1 MLEMVNNCFLTQFVT
16 EPTRECACIDLIFS
30 NDQDRVRGTLVREPM
45 ANCDHNMVSFE
56 AYFQKTRTK
65 SKTMIYNFRQANLEG
80 MRRHLDKLDWSTLDT
95 ESVENGWLYFQNI
108 LLEAQ
113 EKFVPTFNKL
123 RTKNIGQ
130 IGLIEICKTISRE
143 RKCCIVH
150 TKGIEIKAVYS
161 DVLFRFEGWPLCLRE
176 RVVIQLASLNPLLL
190 RPGDFYLQVQPFG
203 EQAARIVLKSL
214 LEDHREVE
222 ETPVPETS
230 YPSIFT
236 KDWLEEINQ
245 GRHGT
250 PLHTCLLSTD
260 QGIVKVPW
268 AQVASPEFV
277 DKPKAMASSLVT
289 PEVPPTAPPPSSN
302 PSPFSVETRI
312 LPAKDGIA
320 VSLRL
325 VDGTCTRLIK
335 VDQPKVAGKPIGWV
349 SPNTWDSRNRE
360 LEGDYVDLVEFTK
373 ERAALALSRLPPRT
387 TKDPP
392 SFEASRPLPPASG
405 DPTPCGRTAQFS
417 EEPCTPCLRRK
428 LGHESKLQE
437 LRCRYR
443 ESYMAALQNPV
454 NFERE
459 DMAPISEESAPARR
473 GSGSVYDST
482 ESGQAYQTE
491 PQCQVVSNDSPV
503 SCRESGKVKGKPCC
517 TGEDSV
523 KQTNKNEGIPSS
535 PSPSPSLVS
544 ESPRKCSLG
553 QSTADIVSSDVCTEM
568 IPTIHVVHC
577 KKTTVF
583 GLVSPKVDR
592 WKSIKKEAGKGTVT
606 AFFDKH
612 QEFLRW
618 VERILKQEKMHR
630 ETLCSSGST
639 IQKFKYKAQPNSQR
653 TTGNKS
659 FFKGKR
665 EQGKMKS
672 SINGHLGL
680 RMQRFSGKWKRSCR
694 IRLLL
699 VATAGLPR
707 NVVFMTV
714 LSHSAVLPTHFVTG
728 GYSQIFIFS
737 LPDVSQVCRAETE
750 APTQQTNGPEKALP
764 SNAERTATQPASRS
778 CGPGP
783 GSAQEPGG
791 HLLHLGIA
799 CLPGSRDRAG
809 RAVVEV
815 YGDHHGWK
823 SPLLSSQELCKL
835 LLHFYC
841 IPRKDVRDLGM
852 TLVTDARR
860 KAPPPALFKA
870 LLMVQEQALHAVH
883 GVLILV
889 DKETSPRTERHPGL
903 QVEVMTSLKALHKV
917 VEGNQLTA
925 SLEGTFPYS
934 HSDWMQLYQK
944 LDPFV
949 LDLREA
955 SSLLQKAIRQFEGSK
970 KINTI
975 QEVQQCIQDQK
986 TMMKE
991 VLEDTRLVALQRQ
1004 GGAILARLRK
1014 EEPRFTHS
1022 EDYRYA
1028 MECVTSLYN
1037 QVEDRVHMLVMRSN
1051 QCLQHLDFLLKL
1063 RELEGRF
1070 KKIRE
1075 WFDAEGERRLLEA
1088 DSVEDSLERVEQT
1101 LQSFKSFL
1109 NQASEQKLQAMT
1121 LVKEAE
1127 KIQGSS
1133 YPEMEVFRTM
1143 VYTFKSSL
1151 ADFLSRAEQ
1160 CHTEL
1165 ETMVSLYQFCEK
1177 ATELAKDCR
1186 QYLEQARPSSNSVKD
1201 DLSELE
1207 KYHDKFTAFSTE
1219 QFQEVKAQACTLK
1232 GSRGMRLW
1240 NVAWLKVQE
1249 VRQQLEERVQD
1260 FEKAQGSVGVTQD
1273 LRRPGPEETL
1283 LVTSS
1288 VSIGPVR
1295 AQPSRQEP
1303 TRTNQVVLESRNSQ
1317 PQENDY
1323 ATVTCFNLNFKP
1335 DNKSCKGLKTVS
1347 APKNEPCVLQC
1358 SDKEGVMAVLKEGKE
1373 LSREDSK
1380 GADFPLHAPG
1390 NEWFPW
1396 HQALGRS
1403 LSEGSAVC
1411 APQTEPQA
1419 SLASRAH
1426 SQPSRK
1432 ILQAARDFQISRHG
1446 SFCSDDSCCPSAGDT
1461 GDLSKA
1467 TCPTATHHRL
1477 PICQGPASMTSTQP
1491 GDNAGNFLELISKIC
1506 FPAFILKDLL
1516 QVPFPLRVKLQ
1527 RIMEELL
1534 LTEREYVRS
1543 LGYIIAHYFPQ
1554 MERPDVPQDLR
1565 GQRGRIF
1572 GNLEKLHDF
1581 HRHFFLKALEGSV
1594 KEPLRVGRC
1603 FLRHME
1609 SFGLYALYSKNKP
1622 QSDSLLIHHGH
1633 DFFKQKQLELGD
1645 KMDLSSYL
1653 LKPVQRISKYN
1664 LLLQDMVKECGPH
1677 RGRERAEIQGAL
1689 EVIRFQLRH
1698 GNDLLAMDDILD
1710 CDVNLKEQGQLIR
1723 QDEFL
1728 VSFRK
1733 KKCFRHIFLF
1743 QDLILFS
1750 KTKKTEVGNDVYI
1763 YKQSFKTSDIGM
1775 THNAGDSGLC
1785 FEIWF
1790 RRRKSHDTYILQA
1803 ESGEVK
1809 EAWTRDLERILWE
1822 QAVRNREIRMQERV
1836 FMGIGSK
1843 PFMDIKPSEAA
1854 ISDRAVNCV
1863 PTGRESRALSG
1874 VPLPTNHEL
1883 LLSPRPNSIGSG
1895 SSLSSSGSHTS
1906 SSSGRGSLP
1915 PHSYLSSPS
1924 QRGDAKGGIYS
1935 MTGALEEDDLDN
1947 DTENLHLLCESPLH

>member
-1 MLEMVNNCFLTQFVT
+1 MNPDSLDSSIQSALTALYPPFEATAPTVLSQLFRVIEERYQGDALQCFLDFLI
-16 EPTRECACIDLIFS
+16 PTKRIL
-30 NDQDRVRGTLVREPM
+30 
-45 ANCDHNMVSFE
+45 
-56 AYFQKTRTK
+56 
-65 SKTMIYNFRQANLEG
+65 
-80 MRRHLDKLDWSTLDT
+80 
-95 ESVENGWLYFQNI
+95 ESVQQ
-108 LLEAQ
+108 AA
-113 EKFVPTFNKL
+113 
-123 RTKNIGQ
+123 
-130 IGLIEICKTISRE
+130 C
-143 RKCCIVH
+143 
-150 TKGIEIKAVYS
+150 AVYS

-454 NFERE
+454 NFERG

-592 WKSIKKEAGKGTVT
+592 WKSIKK
-606 AFFDKH
+606 
-612 QEFLRW
+612 
-618 VERILKQEKMHR
+618 
-630 ETLCSSGST
+630 
-639 IQKFKYKAQPNSQR
+639 
-653 TTGNKS
+653 
-659 FFKGKR
+659 
-665 EQGKMKS
+665 
-672 SINGHLGL
+672 
-680 RMQRFSGKWKRSCR
+680 
-694 IRLLL
+694 
-699 VATAGLPR
+699 
-707 NVVFMTV
+707 
-714 LSHSAVLPTHFVTG
+714 
-728 GYSQIFIFS
+728 
-737 LPDVSQVCRAETE
+737 DVSQVCRAETE

-870 LLMVQEQALHAVH
+870 LLMVQALHAVH

-1491 GDNAGNFLELISKIC
+1491 GDNAGNFL
-1506 FPAFILKDLL
+1506 
-1516 QVPFPLRVKLQ
+1516 KLQ

-1603 FLRHME
+1603 FLRHKE

-1947 DTENLHLLCESPLH
+1947 DTENLHLLLDSSESSSESVSGFSSSDQSCLSVIGGETEDSSSVSSLCSKPSSAHEPPSEFRRRTSPVISRKRTSPAPKTQAVSAGQHPQKNPGKVFTGRSTEV

>member
-1 MLEMVNNCFLTQFVT
+1 MNPDSLDSSIQSALTALYPPFEATAPTVLSQLFRVIEERYQGDALQCFLDFLI
-16 EPTRECACIDLIFS
+16 PTKRIL
-30 NDQDRVRGTLVREPM
+30 
-45 ANCDHNMVSFE
+45 
-56 AYFQKTRTK
+56 
-65 SKTMIYNFRQANLEG
+65 
-80 MRRHLDKLDWSTLDT
+80 
-95 ESVENGWLYFQNI
+95 ESVQQ
-108 LLEAQ
+108 AA
-113 EKFVPTFNKL
+113 
-123 RTKNIGQ
+123 
-130 IGLIEICKTISRE
+130 C
-143 RKCCIVH
+143 
-150 TKGIEIKAVYS
+150 AVYS

-454 NFERE
+454 NFERG

-592 WKSIKKEAGKGTVT
+592 WKSIKK
-606 AFFDKH
+606 
-612 QEFLRW
+612 
-618 VERILKQEKMHR
+618 
-630 ETLCSSGST
+630 
-639 IQKFKYKAQPNSQR
+639 
-653 TTGNKS
+653 
-659 FFKGKR
+659 
-665 EQGKMKS
+665 
-672 SINGHLGL
+672 
-680 RMQRFSGKWKRSCR
+680 
-694 IRLLL
+694 
-699 VATAGLPR
+699 
-707 NVVFMTV
+707 
-714 LSHSAVLPTHFVTG
+714 
-728 GYSQIFIFS
+728 
-737 LPDVSQVCRAETE
+737 DVSQVCRAETE

-1491 GDNAGNFLELISKIC
+1491 GDNAGNFL
-1506 FPAFILKDLL
+1506 
-1516 QVPFPLRVKLQ
+1516 KLQ

-1603 FLRHME
+1603 FLRHKE

-1947 DTENLHLLCESPLH
+1947 DTENLHLLLDSSESSSESVSGFSSSDQSCLSVIGGETEDSSSVSSLCSKPSSAHEPPSEFRRRTSPVISRKRTSPAPKTQAVSAGQHPQKNPGKVFTGRSTEV

>member
-1 MLEMVNNCFLTQFVT
+1 MNPDSLDSSIQSALTALYPPFEATAPTVLSQLFRVIEERYQGDALQCFLDFLI
-16 EPTRECACIDLIFS
+16 PTKRIL
-30 NDQDRVRGTLVREPM
+30 
-45 ANCDHNMVSFE
+45 
-56 AYFQKTRTK
+56 
-65 SKTMIYNFRQANLEG
+65 
-80 MRRHLDKLDWSTLDT
+80 
-95 ESVENGWLYFQNI
+95 ESVQQ
-108 LLEAQ
+108 AA
-113 EKFVPTFNKL
+113 
-123 RTKNIGQ
+123 
-130 IGLIEICKTISRE
+130 C
-143 RKCCIVH
+143 
-150 TKGIEIKAVYS
+150 AVYS

-454 NFERE
+454 NFERG

-592 WKSIKKEAGKGTVT
+592 WKSIKK
-606 AFFDKH
+606 
-612 QEFLRW
+612 
-618 VERILKQEKMHR
+618 
-630 ETLCSSGST
+630 
-639 IQKFKYKAQPNSQR
+639 
-653 TTGNKS
+653 
-659 FFKGKR
+659 
-665 EQGKMKS
+665 
-672 SINGHLGL
+672 
-680 RMQRFSGKWKRSCR
+680 
-694 IRLLL
+694 
-699 VATAGLPR
+699 
-707 NVVFMTV
+707 
-714 LSHSAVLPTHFVTG
+714 
-728 GYSQIFIFS
+728 
-737 LPDVSQVCRAETE
+737 DVSQVCRAETE

-1491 GDNAGNFLELISKIC
+1491 GDNAGNFL
-1506 FPAFILKDLL
+1506 
-1516 QVPFPLRVKLQ
+1516 KLQ

-1603 FLRHME
+1603 FLRHKE

-1947 DTENLHLLCESPLH
+1947 DTENLHLLLDSSESSSESVSGFSSSDQSCLSVIGGETEDSSSVSSLCSKPSSAHEPPSEFRRRTSPVISRKRTSPAPKTQANPGKVFTGRSTEV

>member
-1 MLEMVNNCFLTQFVT
+1 MNPDSLDSSIQSALTALYPPFEATAPTVLSQLFRVIEERYQGDALQCFLDFLI
-16 EPTRECACIDLIFS
+16 PTKRIL
-30 NDQDRVRGTLVREPM
+30 
-45 ANCDHNMVSFE
+45 
-56 AYFQKTRTK
+56 
-65 SKTMIYNFRQANLEG
+65 
-80 MRRHLDKLDWSTLDT
+80 
-95 ESVENGWLYFQNI
+95 ESVQQ
-108 LLEAQ
+108 AA
-113 EKFVPTFNKL
+113 
-123 RTKNIGQ
+123 
-130 IGLIEICKTISRE
+130 C
-143 RKCCIVH
+143 
-150 TKGIEIKAVYS
+150 AVYS

-454 NFERE
+454 NFERG

-592 WKSIKKEAGKGTVT
+592 WKSIKK
-606 AFFDKH
+606 
-612 QEFLRW
+612 
-618 VERILKQEKMHR
+618 
-630 ETLCSSGST
+630 
-639 IQKFKYKAQPNSQR
+639 
-653 TTGNKS
+653 
-659 FFKGKR
+659 
-665 EQGKMKS
+665 
-672 SINGHLGL
+672 
-680 RMQRFSGKWKRSCR
+680 
-694 IRLLL
+694 
-699 VATAGLPR
+699 
-707 NVVFMTV
+707 
-714 LSHSAVLPTHFVTG
+714 
-728 GYSQIFIFS
+728 
-737 LPDVSQVCRAETE
+737 DVSQVCRAETE

-1491 GDNAGNFLELISKIC
+1491 GDNAGNFL
-1506 FPAFILKDLL
+1506 
-1516 QVPFPLRVKLQ
+1516 KLQ

-1603 FLRHME
+1603 FLRHKE

-1633 DFFKQKQLELGD
+1633 DFFKKQLELGD

-1947 DTENLHLLCESPLH
+1947 DTENLHLLLDSSESSSESVSGFSSSDQSCLSVIGGETEDSSSVSSLCSKPSSAHEPPSEFRRRTSPVISRKRTSPAPKTQAVSAGQHPQKNPGKVFTGRSTEV